1 MDRAKQV
8 LVDAL
13 RGGVDQAELRLYKA
27 GKIPGLFN
35 GRTSLHSDLAHQA
48 VSEGL
53 IEIVRAEIKGKTP
66 IEFARVTAKG
76 VEFVLSADSPVRALE
91 ELKQTLELNR
101 DGMPGWLDELRGQ
114 VDDLGQRFLAEVDG
128 IKQRLD
134 AMTAR
139 VTEALRRVEKFG
151 PPVAEGAAGSLPWA
165 HDAIDY
171 LEQREHSGMGLRCAL
186 PELFSHLSHREDEL
200 TIRDFHTGLRRL
212 HDRGLLRLFPADEEI
227 GPAEPEYALLDGAN
241 VFYFAAKAV

>member
-13 RGGVDQAELRLYKA
+13 RGGVDRAEVRLYRA

-35 GRTSLHSDLAHQA
+35 GKTTLHSEIARQA
-48 VSEGL
+48 VADEL
-53 IEIVRAEIKGKTP
+53 IEITRADIKGKAP
-66 IEFARVTAKG
+66 IEYARVTAKG
-76 VEFVLSADSPVRALE
+76 VEFVLNTESPVRAIE
-91 ELKQTLELNR
+91 ELKQALEINR
-101 DGMPGWLDELRGQ
+101 DGLPAWVADLRAQ
-114 VDDLGQRFLAEVDG
+114 VDDIGRRFIDEIDG

-139 VTEALRRVEKFG
+139 VHEALKRIEKFG

-165 HDAIDY
+165 HDAIEY
-171 LEQREHSGMGLRCAL
+171 LDQRENSGLGTRCAL
-186 PELFSHLSHREDEL
+186 PELFSHLAGREEEL

-212 HDRGLLRLFPADEEI
+212 HDRGLLRLFPAADDV